1 MPAYVARPSERARHA
16 LAPGRRVT
24 IRPNYP
30 SARPISGTI
39 ERICY
44 HLQAVWLV
52 GDKIP
57 YSIPH
62 STIHVKG

>member
-1 MPAYVARPSERARHA
+1 MPAHIARPSERAAHA
-16 LAPGRRVT
+16 LAPGRKVV

-30 SARPISGTI
+30 GSRPISGI
-39 ERICY
+39 VERICY
-44 HLQAVWLV
+44 RLQALWLV

-62 STIHVKG
+62 STIYVKQ